1 MKTKNIFNSLFII
14 FLFIGN
20 IIAQEDLI
28 TAKEF
33 KTLLKNTDNLTIID
47 ASKSKLYKK
56 AHLDGAINIPYKI
69 LNQKE
74 GEVFGLLLSPEELA
88 TVFGNKGVSD
98 QDYIVIYDEGSQKYS
113 SRVYLV
119 LKHLGAPNVKLLHKD
134 NKAWRDS
141 RLKLT
146 SKPSKTKAKSFT
158 VHPLVD
164 DFCVDISYIE
174 SNLGNDN
181 FVIIDARSQKEYTA
195 TQDEGKKKY
204 SKGHLPGAININFK
218 EFYGENKSFKSKE
231 AIADLLASKGIT
243 PEKTYLFYC
252 KTGVKA
258 SLAFVYFKNVLK
270 FKNLKMY
277 DGAYLE
283 WEHKGK
289 QLEK

>member
-1 MKTKNIFNSLFII
+1 MKTKKIVSSLLII

-20 IIAQEDLI
+20 LMAQGDLI
-28 TAKEF
+28 SAKEF
-33 KTLLKNTDNLTIID
+33 KSLLKNTDNLTIID
-47 ASKSKLYKK
+47 ASKPKLYKK
-56 AHLDGAINIPYKI
+56 SHLEGAINIPYKI
-69 LNQKE
+69 LNQKD
-74 GEVFGLLLSPEELA
+74 GEVSGLLLSTDELA
-88 TVFGNKGVSD
+88 AVFGSKGVSD
-98 QDYIVIYDEGSQKYS
+98 QDYIVVYDEGSQKYA

-119 LKHLGAPNVKLLHKD
+119 LKHLGAPNVKILHKE
-134 NKAWRDS
+134 NNAWRDN

-146 SKPSKTKAKSFT
+146 SKPTTLQAKEFT
-158 VHPLVD
+158 VHPLDD

-174 SNLGNDN
+174 SNLDNDN
-181 FVIIDARSQKEYTA
+181 FVIIDARSKKEFTA
-195 TQDEGKKKY
+195 TEDEGKKKY
-204 SKGHLPGAININFK
+204 SKGHLPGAININYK
-218 EFYGENKSFKSKE
+218 DFYGENKSFKSKE

-258 SLAFVYFKNVLK
+258 SLAFVYFKNVLGY
-270 FKNLKMY
+270 KNLKMY

>member
-1 MKTKNIFNSLFII
+1 MKTKNLLSSLFII

-20 IIAQEDLI
+20 VIAQDLI

-56 AHLDGAINIPYKI
+56 AHLDGAISIPYKI

-74 GEVFGLLLSPEELA
+74 GEVFGLLLNPEELA
-88 TVFGNKGVSD
+88 TVLGNKGVSD
-98 QDYIVIYDEGSQKYS
+98 QDYIVVYDDGSQKYS

-119 LKHLGAPNVKLLHKD
+119 LKHLGVPNVKLLHKE
-134 NKAWRDS
+134 NKAWRDN

-146 SKPSKTKAKSFT
+146 SKATKTKAKSFT
-158 VHPLVD
+158 VHPLED
-164 DFCVDISYIE
+164 DFCVDINYIE
-174 SNLGNDN
+174 SNLGNDD
-181 FVIIDARSQKEYTA
+181 FVIIDARSDKEFLA
-195 TQDEGKKKY
+195 TQEEGKKKY
-204 SKGHLPGAININFK
+204 SKGHLPGAINIDFK
-218 EFYGENKSFKSKE
+218 EFYGENKTFKSKE

-252 KTGVKA
+252 KTGIKA
-258 SLAFVYFKNVLK
+258 SLAFVYFKNILGY
-270 FKNLKMY
+270 KNLKMY